1 MLKREY
7 DKTLK
12 NKFYNKS
19 FPTRG
24 QNEAQQKQF
33 AKEDSSKMISTEID
47 KLTEILRKKRN
58 DYDLET
64 EYGHNVLNQSKYDKI
79 FKNLNSDSHV

>member
-12 NKFYNKS
+12 NKFYDKS

-24 QNEAQQKQF
+24 QNESQQKQF

-47 KLTEILRKKRN
+47 NLTEILRKKRN

-64 EYGHNVLNQSKYDKI
+64 EYGHNVLNQTKYDKI
-79 FKNLNSDSHV
+79 FKNLNSNLPV

>member
-1 MLKREY
+1 
-7 DKTLK
+7 
-12 NKFYNKS
+12 
-19 FPTRG
+19 
-24 QNEAQQKQF
+24 
-33 AKEDSSKMISTEID
+33 MISTEID